1 MDMTCFALGVTTC
14 LSIEFLLVV
23 IYGLYELSRTRRKK

>member
-1 MDMTCFALGVTTC
+1 MDMTSFALGVTTC
-14 LSIEFLLVV
+14 LSVEFVLVV